1 MVRAI
6 FLAEPPTP
14 TPLLAGTCRS
24 GLDRARCEW
33 VLRFRSFRF
42 CRAAADW
49 PSRDTALP
57 SATSLQPALPS
68 PKQGTPAGPPTH
80 LYARIPERQRLA
92 DGTPDYIQLIL
103 SSKVYEVVK
112 ETPLTHA
119 VNLSDRFGVWIGMKR
134 EDLQPVFSFKV
145 TPLSPPLPH
154 HASSS
159 PRPSLPSIPLQIR
172 GAYNLMAHLRPEEK
186 VSGVIASSA
195 GACPSVLLIAGRLTI
210 PRLLLAQSTTG
221 NHAQGVAMSA
231 KALGIKA
238 TIVMP
243 LATPSIKYRNVG
255 RLGSTVV
262 LHGNDFDEAKRE
274 CSRLASEN
282 KLTNIPPFDDPHVIA
297 GQGTVG
303 LEILN
308 QLDMH
313 TLDAI
318 FVCVGGGGLLAGI
331 AAYVKKIGP
340 PGLKVIGVESV
351 DQPAMNQSLASSA
364 RLTLNEVGLFSDGTA
379 VRVVDTRSIP
389 EPAGAL
395 AVAGVKRYIQKNNL
409 IGSGKRFVS
418 IVSGA
423 NMDFDRLRFVAERAD
438 LGEQR
443 EALLSVIVPEQP
455 GSFVKLHSYL
465 HPRPVTEFSYRF
477 SSTSQAFIFV
487 SFRLSSLS
495 SATLSPGEAR
505 RQEIEGILQAVSDD
519 PLGMKPRDISNNEM
533 AKSHARY
540 LIGGRVAVENERLI
554 SFAFPER
561 PGALRKFLVVLSG
574 AESESTKF
582 NITLFH
588 YRNHGGDLSKVLA
601 GIQVPPADQDHFES
615 FLEKLGYPFTDET
628 ENEVYKEFLLAK

>member
-1 MVRAI
+1 MK
-6 FLAEPPTP
+6 
-14 TPLLAGTCRS
+14 
-24 GLDRARCEW
+24 DRMHN
-33 VLRFRSFRF
+33 SS
-42 CRAAADW
+42 
-49 PSRDTALP
+49 PSDLP
-57 SATSLQPALPS
+57 SANSLQPALPS
-68 PKQGTPAGPPTH
+68 PKDDDPQAGPPKH
-80 LYARIPERQRLA
+80 LYTRIPERQLLA

-112 ETPLTHA
+112 ETPITHA

-134 EDLQPVFSFKV
+134 EDLQPVFSFK
-145 TPLSPPLPH
+145 
-154 HASSS
+154 
-159 PRPSLPSIPLQIR
+159 IR

-186 VSGVIASSA
+186 TNGVIASSA
-195 GACPSVLLIAGRLTI
+195 
-210 PRLLLAQSTTG
+210 G

-255 RLGSTVV
+255 RLGSKVV

-274 CSRLASEN
+274 CSRLATEN
-282 KLTNIPPFDDPHVIA
+282 KLTNVPPFDDPHVIA

-313 TLDAI
+313 SLDAI

-340 PGLKVIGVESV
+340 PGLKVIGVESI
-351 DQPAMNQSLASSA
+351 DQPAMTESLATST

-379 VRVVDTRSIP
+379 VRVVGEETFRLCQSLVDEMVLVNNDELCAAIKDVFEDTRSIP

-395 AVAGVKRYIQKNNL
+395 AVAGVKRYIQQNKL
-409 IGSGKRFVS
+409 IGSGKKFVS

-443 EALLSVIVPEQP
+443 EALLSVIVPEKP

-487 SFRLSSLS
+487 SFRLASLS
-495 SATLSPGEAR
+495 SANLSPGEAR
-505 RQEIEGILQAVSDD
+505 RQEIEGILQSISDD
-519 PLGMKPRDISNNEM
+519 PLGMTPRDISNNEM

-540 LIGGRVAVENERLI
+540 LIGGRVAVDNERLI

-574 AESESTKF
+574 AESESNKF
-582 NITLFH
+582 NISLFH

-601 GIQVPPADQDHFES
+601 GIQVPPADQTKFES

>member
-1 MVRAI
+1 MY
-6 FLAEPPTP
+6 
-14 TPLLAGTCRS
+14 G
-24 GLDRARCEW
+24 
-33 VLRFRSFRF
+33 
-42 CRAAADW
+42 
-49 PSRDTALP
+49 
-57 SATSLQPALPS
+57 
-68 PKQGTPAGPPTH
+68 
-80 LYARIPERQRLA
+80 RIPERQLLP

-112 ETPLTHA
+112 ETPITHA

-134 EDLQPVFSFKV
+134 EDLQPVFSFK
-145 TPLSPPLPH
+145 
-154 HASSS
+154 
-159 PRPSLPSIPLQIR
+159 IR
-172 GAYNLMAHLRPEEK
+172 GAYNLMAHLGPEEK
-186 VSGVIASSA
+186 INGVIASSA
-195 GACPSVLLIAGRLTI
+195 
-210 PRLLLAQSTTG
+210 G

-231 KALGIKA
+231 KSLGIKA

-243 LATPSIKYRNVG
+243 LATPAIKYRNVG

-274 CSRLASEN
+274 CNRLATEN

-297 GQGTVG
+297 GQGTIG

-308 QLDMH
+308 QVDMH
-313 TLDAI
+313 SLDAI

-340 PGLKVIGVESV
+340 PGLKVIGVECI
-351 DQPAMNQSLASSA
+351 DQPAMTESLATST

-379 VRVVDTRSIP
+379 VRVVGEETFRLCRALVDEMILVTNDELCAAIKDVFEDTRSIP

-395 AVAGVKRYIQKNNL
+395 AVAGVKRYVLQNKL

-443 EALLSVIVPEQP
+443 EALLSVVVPERP

-477 SSTSQAFIFV
+477 SGTSQAFIFV
-487 SFRLSSLS
+487 SFRLTSLS
-495 SATLSPGEAR
+495 SSSTLTPGEAR
-505 RQEIEGILQAVSDD
+505 QQEIEGILKAVSDD
-519 PLGMKPRDISNNEM
+519 PLGMNARDISNNEM

-574 AESESTKF
+574 AESDSSKF

-588 YRNHGGDLSKVLA
+588 YRNHGNDLSKVLA
-601 GIQVPPADQDHFES
+601 GIQVPPAEQGNFES
-615 FLEKLGYPFTDET
+615 FLTKLGYPFTDET

>member
-1 MVRAI
+1 MHSPP
-6 FLAEPPTP
+6 PPT
-14 TPLLAGTCRS
+14 AN
-24 GLDRARCEW
+24 
-33 VLRFRSFRF
+33 
-42 CRAAADW
+42 
-49 PSRDTALP
+49 
-57 SATSLQPALPS
+57 SLQPALPS
-68 PKQGTPAGPPTH
+68 PKDDSSHPGPPSH
-80 LYARIPERQRLA
+80 MYGRIPERQLLP

-112 ETPLTHA
+112 ETPITHA

-134 EDLQPVFSFKV
+134 EDLQPVFSFK
-145 TPLSPPLPH
+145 
-154 HASSS
+154 
-159 PRPSLPSIPLQIR
+159 IR
-172 GAYNLMAHLRPEEK
+172 GAYNLMAHLGPEEK
-186 VSGVIASSA
+186 INGVIASSA
-195 GACPSVLLIAGRLTI
+195 
-210 PRLLLAQSTTG
+210 G

-231 KALGIKA
+231 KSLGIKA

-243 LATPSIKYRNVG
+243 LATPAIKYRNVG

-274 CSRLASEN
+274 CNRLATEN

-297 GQGTVG
+297 GQGTIG

-308 QLDMH
+308 QVDMH
-313 TLDAI
+313 SLDAI

-340 PGLKVIGVESV
+340 PGLKVIGVECI
-351 DQPAMNQSLASSA
+351 DQPAMTESLATST

-379 VRVVDTRSIP
+379 VRVVGEETFRLCRALVDEMILVTNDELCAAIKDVFEDTRSIP

-395 AVAGVKRYIQKNNL
+395 AVAGVKRYVLQNKL

-443 EALLSVIVPEQP
+443 EALLSVVVPERP

-477 SSTSQAFIFV
+477 SGTSQAFIFV
-487 SFRLSSLS
+487 SFRLTSLS
-495 SATLSPGEAR
+495 SSSTLTPGEAR
-505 RQEIEGILQAVSDD
+505 QQEIEGILKAVSDD
-519 PLGMKPRDISNNEM
+519 PLGMNARDISNNEM

-574 AESESTKF
+574 AESDSSKF

-588 YRNHGGDLSKVLA
+588 YRNHGNDLSKVLA
-601 GIQVPPADQDHFES
+601 GIQVPPAEQGNFEN
-615 FLEKLGYPFTDET
+615 FLTKLGYPFTDET

>member
-1 MVRAI
+1 
-6 FLAEPPTP
+6 
-14 TPLLAGTCRS
+14 
-24 GLDRARCEW
+24 
-33 VLRFRSFRF
+33 
-42 CRAAADW
+42 
-49 PSRDTALP
+49 
-57 SATSLQPALPS
+57 
-68 PKQGTPAGPPTH
+68 
-80 LYARIPERQRLA
+80 
-92 DGTPDYIQLIL
+92 
-103 SSKVYEVVK
+103 
-112 ETPLTHA
+112 
-119 VNLSDRFGVWIGMKR
+119 
-134 EDLQPVFSFKV
+134 
-145 TPLSPPLPH
+145 
-154 HASSS
+154 
-159 PRPSLPSIPLQIR
+159 
-172 GAYNLMAHLRPEEK
+172 
-186 VSGVIASSA
+186 
-195 GACPSVLLIAGRLTI
+195 
-210 PRLLLAQSTTG
+210 
-221 NHAQGVAMSA
+221 MSA
-231 KALGIKA
+231 KSLGIKA

-243 LATPSIKYRNVG
+243 LATPAIKYRNVG

-274 CSRLASEN
+274 CNRLATEN

-297 GQGTVG
+297 GQGTIG

-308 QLDMH
+308 QVDMH
-313 TLDAI
+313 SLDAI

-340 PGLKVIGVESV
+340 PGLKVIGVECI
-351 DQPAMNQSLASSA
+351 DQPAMTESLATST

-379 VRVVDTRSIP
+379 VRVVGEETFRLCRALVDEMILVTNDELCAAIKDVFEDTRSIP

-395 AVAGVKRYIQKNNL
+395 AVAGVKRYVLQNKL

-423 NMDFDRLRFVAERAD
+423 NMDFDRLRFVAERVD

-443 EALLSVIVPEQP
+443 EALLSVVVPERP

-477 SSTSQAFIFV
+477 SGTSQAFIFV
-487 SFRLSSLS
+487 SFRLTSLS
-495 SATLSPGEAR
+495 SSSTLTPGEAR
-505 RQEIEGILQAVSDD
+505 QQEIEGILKAVSDD
-519 PLGMKPRDISNNEM
+519 PLGMNARDISNNEM

-574 AESESTKF
+574 AESDSSKF

-588 YRNHGGDLSKVLA
+588 YRNHGNDLSKVLA
-601 GIQVPPADQDHFES
+601 GIQVPPAEQGNFEN
-615 FLEKLGYPFTDET
+615 FLTKLGYPFTDET

>member
-1 MVRAI
+1 MPASV
-6 FLAEPPTP
+6 EK
-14 TPLLAGTCRS
+14 S
-24 GLDRARCEW
+24 D
-33 VLRFRSFRF
+33 
-42 CRAAADW
+42 
-49 PSRDTALP
+49 LP
-57 SATSLQPALPS
+57 SAHSLQPALPS
-68 PKQGTPAGPPTH
+68 PQEEAEKTSTQHPH
-80 LYARIPERQRLA
+80 YARIPERQLLV

-103 SSKVYEVVK
+103 SSKVYDVIK
-112 ETPLTHA
+112 ETPITHA
-119 VNLSDRFGVWIGMKR
+119 VNLSQRFGVWIGMKR
-134 EDLQPVFSFKV
+134 EDLQPVFSFK
-145 TPLSPPLPH
+145 
-154 HASSS
+154 
-159 PRPSLPSIPLQIR
+159 IR
-172 GAYNLMAHLRPEEK
+172 GAYNLMAHLSKEEK
-186 VSGVIASSA
+186 LNGVIASSA
-195 GACPSVLLIAGRLTI
+195 
-210 PRLLLAQSTTG
+210 G

-231 KALGIKA
+231 QALGIKA

-243 LATPSIKYRNVG
+243 LATPSIKYRNVD
-255 RLGSTVV
+255 RLGSTVL

-274 CSRLASEN
+274 CSRLAKEHQ
-282 KLTNIPPFDDPHVIA
+282 LTNIPPFDDPHVIA
-297 GQGTVG
+297 GQGTIG

-308 QLDMH
+308 QIDMH
-313 TLDAI
+313 SLDAI

-340 PGLKVIGVESV
+340 PTLKVIGVESI
-351 DQPAMNQSLASSA
+351 DQPAMTQSLANKS
-364 RLTLNEVGLFSDGTA
+364 RITLNEVGLFSDGTA
-379 VRVVDTRSIP
+379 VRVVGEETFRLCSSLVDDMILVNNDELCAAIKDVFEDTRSIP

-395 AVAGVKRYIQKNNL
+395 AVAGVKRYIQENKL
-409 IGSGKRFVS
+409 IGSGKKFVS

-443 EALLSVIVPEQP
+443 EALLSVVVPEKP

-495 SATLSPGEAR
+495 SATLSPAEAR
-505 RQEIEGILQAVSDD
+505 QQEIQRILQAVSDD
-519 PLGMKPRDISNNEM
+519 PLGMKARDISNNEM

-540 LIGGRVAVENERLI
+540 LIGGRVDVQNERLI
-554 SFAFPER
+554 SFTFPER

-574 AESESTKF
+574 AESEPTMF

-628 ENEVYKEFLLAK
+628 GNEVYKEFLLAK